1 MAPRI
6 AARDIWF
13 TPIGGTE
20 PILRGASL
28 DLAPGEC
35 VAILGTSGC
44 GKSTLC
50 QVLAGLIPSRIPGEF
65 AGRVSAGADGLRV
78 GMVFQDPENQLFAGT
93 VEEEVAFGP
102 SNLGMR
108 EAELAERVAFAMEA
122 AAVTELADQEIATLS
137 MGQKQR
143 VALASMLSVQ
153 PELLILD
160 EPASNVDEAS
170 AEAIFAAVG
179 DLRTRAGLSVV
190 MVDHDVGRARRVAD
204 RVLRLEEGRLRP
216 LEEGEDLERP
226 LPVMRSES
234 NPGEALAE
242 ADSLVFSY
250 ERGRPVL
257 EGVDLALRSGEA
269 VAVLGPNGS
278 GKTTFAKH
286 FIGLLRPTSG
296 HIMLLGEDTARVP
309 TETLAGHVGYA
320 WQNPDEAL
328 FARTVREELAF
339 GPRNFGRPEREVQA
353 GSDRWL
359 RTLGC
364 SHLADRE
371 PLTLSFGEKRRISLA
386 AALATDPEVAI
397 LDEPTAA
404 LDRMHNLAVAR
415 ATAELKAQG
424 KAVLVLTHDRHFADA
439 VCERHF
445 VLQSGALRPAPGA
458 PC

>member
-6 AARDIWF
+6 AAQDIWY
-13 TPIGGTE
+13 TPIGGE
-20 PILRGASL
+20 QPILRGASL
-28 DLAPGEC
+28 EIAPGEC

-50 QVLAGLIPSRIPGEF
+50 QVLAGLIPSRLPGEF
-65 AGRVSAGADGLRV
+65 RGRVSVRPDDLRV

-102 SNLGMR
+102 SNFGLM
-108 EAELAERVAFAMEA
+108 EAEVRARVSFAMEA
-122 AAVTELADQEIATLS
+122 AEVTHLAEHEIATLS

-153 PELLILD
+153 PDLLILD
-160 EPASNVDEAS
+160 EPASNVDEPS

-179 DLRTRAGLSVV
+179 DLRASVGVSVV
-190 MVDHDVGRARRVAD
+190 IVDHDVARARRVAD

-216 LEEGEDLERP
+216 LGEGEDLEQP
-226 LPVMRSES
+226 LPKMLPDGQ
-234 NPGEALAE
+234 PGRTLAE
-242 ADSLVFSY
+242 TESLGFGY
-250 ERGRPVL
+250 EQGKRVL
-257 EGVDLALRSGEA
+257 EGVNLALRLGEA
-269 VAVLGPNGS
+269 VAVLGPNGC
-278 GKTTFAKH
+278 GKTTLAKH

-296 HIMLLGEDTARVP
+296 HVMLLGDDTARVP
-309 TETLAGHVGYA
+309 TEILARHVGYA
-320 WQNPDEAL
+320 SQNPDDGL
-328 FARTVREELAF
+328 FARSVREELAF
-339 GPRNFGRPEREVQA
+339 GPRNLGWCEQEVQA
-353 GSDRWL
+353 TIQRWL
-359 RTLGC
+359 GILGC
-364 SHLADRE
+364 AHLADRE

-404 LDRMHNLAVAR
+404 LDRMHNLAVAHA
-415 ATAELKAQG
+415 ATELKHQG

-445 VLQSGALRPAPGA
+445 ILQSGALRSVRGV

>member
-1 MAPRI
+1 MAPRV
-6 AARDIWF
+6 AAHDIWF
-13 TPIGGTE
+13 TPIGAEE

-28 DLAPGEC
+28 EIAPGEW

-65 AGRVSAGADGLRV
+65 GGRVSARGDGLRV

-102 SNLGMR
+102 SNLGMA
-108 EAELAERVAFAMEA
+108 EAEVRARVSFAMEA
-122 AAVTELADQEIATLS
+122 ASVTALADHEIATLS

-153 PELLILD
+153 PDLLILD
-160 EPASNVDEAS
+160 EPASNVDETS

-179 DLRTRAGLSVV
+179 ELQRSAGLSVV
-190 MVDHDVGRARRVAD
+190 MVDHDVGRARRIAD
-204 RVLRLEEGRLRP
+204 RVLRLEEGLLRP
-216 LEEGEDLERP
+216 LREREDLEQP
-226 LPVMRSES
+226 LPVMRSEGDA
-234 NPGEALAE
+234 GEVLAKAE
-242 ADSLVFSY
+242 SLIFFY
-250 ERGRPVL
+250 EHGRPVL

-269 VAVLGPNGS
+269 VAVLGPNGC
-278 GKTTFAKH
+278 GKTTLAKH
-286 FIGLLRPTSG
+286 FIGLLRPASG
-296 HIMLLGEDTARVP
+296 RVMLLGDDTARVP
-309 TETLAGHVGYA
+309 TEILAAHVGYA

-328 FARTVREELAF
+328 FARSVREELAF
-339 GPRNFGRPEREVQA
+339 GPRNFGWPEQEVEVTVEH
-353 GSDRWL
+353 WL

-364 SHLADRE
+364 FHLADRE

-386 AALATDPEVAI
+386 AALTTGPEVAI

-404 LDRMHNLAVAR
+404 LDRMHNLAVAQ
-415 ATAELKAQG
+415 ATVELKRQR

-439 VCERHF
+439 VCERQF
-445 VLQSGALRPAPGA
+445 VVQSGTLRPAPGA